1 MKRNK
6 FIIDSHGRIWLVG
19 FDVGTEE
26 LPTNWSLPTDESWED
41 GLGRFIQHC
50 MDKHGEEMMPSY
62 HCHAPHFTFPSKVTP
77 PCVECSDMKL
87 RNYKPGRVCP
97 FCDSTV
103 THETITYAC
112 YYEHSESGLW
122 AYIPYVHTLKNCMV
136 CGEAWPEYL
145 DPAMKGQIEDE

>member
-1 MKRNK
+1 MPRWWGAMMSNI
-6 FIIDSHGRIWLVG
+6 FMDQYGRLWLVSSFG
-19 FDVGTEE
+19 REPLAV
-26 LPTNWSLPTDESWED
+26 PQWS
-41 GLGRFIQHC
+41 FV
-50 MDKHGEEMMPSY
+50 
-62 HCHAPHFTFPSKVTP
+62 PSKVTP

-87 RNYKPGRVCP
+87 RSYKPGRVCP
-97 FCDSTV
+97 FCQSTV